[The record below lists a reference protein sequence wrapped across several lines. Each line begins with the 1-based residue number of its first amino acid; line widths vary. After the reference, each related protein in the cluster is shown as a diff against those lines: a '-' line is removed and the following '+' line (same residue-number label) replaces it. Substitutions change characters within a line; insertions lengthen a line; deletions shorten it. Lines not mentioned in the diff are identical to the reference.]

1 MTVKEWAFLSG
12 FVVLA
17 LFLTVTSWDY
27 PFISA
32 FYPRMLLIS
41 GFVLSG
47 IKVVRMLRNKGKE
60 QGVEEQAGDSE
71 ILRYPKRMWVYL
83 GCGILYMVLMP
94 VLGFILSSL
103 VTLMILFG
111 LYRINLKT
119 TLGVSIG
126 TAFALHYIFVVALD
140 IPLPKG
146 VLEKLLY

>member
-1 MTVKEWAFLSG
+1 MKEWAFLSG
-12 FVVLA
+12 FVALA

-47 IKVVRMLRNKGKE
+47 IKVVRMLRNKEKE
-60 QGVEEQAGDSE
+60 QGVEEQAGDGE
-71 ILRYPKRMWVYL
+71 TLRYPERMWVYL

-94 VLGFILSSL
+94 LLGFILSSL

-126 TAFALHYIFVVALD
+126 TALALHYIFVVALD

-146 VLEKLLY
+146 VLEKLLF

>member
-1 MTVKEWAFLSG
+1 MTVKEWAFLLG
-12 FVVLA
+12 FVALA
-17 LFLTVTSWDY
+17 LFLTVSSWDY

-32 FYPRMLLIS
+32 LYPRMLLIS

-47 IKVVRMLRNKGKE
+47 IKVIRMLGNKGQKA
-60 QGVEEQAGDSE
+60 EEQVGDKE
-71 ILRYPKRMWVYL
+71 NLRYPERMWAYL
-83 GCGILYMVLMP
+83 GCGILYMFLMP

-119 TLGVSIG
+119 TLGVSVG
-126 TAFALHYIFVVALD
+126 TALALHYVFVVALD

-146 VLEKLLY
+146 VLEKWLF

>member
-1 MTVKEWAFLSG
+1 MTVKEWAFLLG
-12 FVVLA
+12 FVALA
-17 LFLTVTSWDY
+17 LFLTVSSWDY

-32 FYPRMLLIS
+32 LYPRMLLIS

-47 IKVVRMLRNKGKE
+47 IKVVRMLRNKGPKA
-60 QGVEEQAGDSE
+60 EEQVGDGE
-71 ILRYPKRMWVYL
+71 TLRYPERMWVYL

-94 VLGFILSSL
+94 LLGFILSSL

-126 TAFALHYIFVVALD
+126 TALALYFIFVVALD
-140 IPLPKG
+140 VPLPKG
-146 VLEKLLY
+146 VLEKWLF

>member
-1 MTVKEWAFLSG
+1 VKEWSFLSG
-12 FVVLA
+12 FLALA

-32 FYPRMLLIS
+32 LYPRMLLIS
-41 GFVLSG
+41 GFVLCG
-47 IKVVRMLRNKGKE
+47 IKLIRMLGSKE
-60 QGVEEQAGDSE
+60 QKAVEQVGDRE
-71 ILRYPKRMWVYL
+71 DLRYPGRMWVYL

-103 VTLMILFG
+103 VTLVILFG

-119 TLGVSIG
+119 NLGVSIG
-126 TAFALHYIFVVALD
+126 TALALHFIFVAALD

-146 VLEKLLY
+146 VLEKLFF